1 MLAQITYRTDDVFT
15 DRLGREPVEELD
27 GFSLWQRFQVER
39 YLEYHGDKLVRRF
52 DANSYL
58 MLAKAMD
65 LHDVG
70 RGRGG
75 TEAALARIMALHY
88 GEELLLRDLAVIDMR
103 LGARPTL
110 RLTPEAAKILR
121 VREAASGP
129 GKET

>member
-1 MLAQITYRTDDVFT
+1 TAQQIAYGSIGRKAIRLDRRWRSGDYYDAEPGDGPHEGLATARMLAQITYRTDDVFT
-15 DRLGREPVEELD
+15 DRFGREPVEELD

-75 TEAALARIMALHY
+75 TEAALARI
-88 GEELLLRDLAVIDMR
+88 RC
-103 LGARPTL
+103 P
-110 RLTPEAAKILR
+110 
-121 VREAASGP
+121 
-129 GKET
+129 